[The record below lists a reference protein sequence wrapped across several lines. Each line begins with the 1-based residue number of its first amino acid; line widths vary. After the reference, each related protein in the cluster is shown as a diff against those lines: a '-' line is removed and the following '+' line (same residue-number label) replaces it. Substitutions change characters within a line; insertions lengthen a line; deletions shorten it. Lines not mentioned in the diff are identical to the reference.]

1 MAPGL
6 LICQAPFCYYF
17 AALQL
22 SARFGPPRG
31 GAVVFWQLSIGIGA
45 LMLRGQGGGIGE
57 RFYVMSTDSVSVS
70 TFFDVYVC

>member
-1 MAPGL
+1 MVFEALPRRAGVAP
-6 LICQAPFCYYF
+6 YF
-17 AALQL
+17 LTGHIPHIAA
-22 SARFGPPRG
+22 R

-57 RFYVMSTDSVSVS
+57 LFYVMSTDSVSVS